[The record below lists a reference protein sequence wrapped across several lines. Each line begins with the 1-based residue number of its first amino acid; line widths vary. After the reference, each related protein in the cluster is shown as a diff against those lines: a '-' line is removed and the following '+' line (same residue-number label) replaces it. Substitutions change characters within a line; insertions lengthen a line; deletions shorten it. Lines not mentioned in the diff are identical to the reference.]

1 VNPPNQNINYLKNNH
16 YRFKVEPIESSQCK
30 HLDECDIENFNNA
43 NDLNYSL
50 KFKIDPQFYTF
61 FIKSDKSFS
70 DYVIVDIEDFMV
82 TVMQLSGSNES
93 IEGFS
98 HSFAIPKYINLN
110 KIKVYSKG
118 KALLIVIPRV

>member
-1 VNPPNQNINYLKNNH
+1 
-16 YRFKVEPIESSQCK
+16 
-30 HLDECDIENFNNA
+30 
-43 NDLNYSL
+43 
-50 KFKIDPQFYTF
+50 
-61 FIKSDKSFS
+61 
-70 DYVIVDIEDFMV
+70 VDIEDFVV

-98 HSFAIPKYINLN
+98 HSFAISEYINLN